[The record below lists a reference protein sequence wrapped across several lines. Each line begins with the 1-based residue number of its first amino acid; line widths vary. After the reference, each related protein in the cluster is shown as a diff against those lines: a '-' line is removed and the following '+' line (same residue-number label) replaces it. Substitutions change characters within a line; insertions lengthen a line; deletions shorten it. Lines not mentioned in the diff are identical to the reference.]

1 MLLAWGSS
9 NYSEDDMLSNFNIK
23 PQKGSGLSVSV
34 ASMGIL
40 SFQKVY
46 KRKKFDLKVR
56 NIANKNLK

>member
-1 MLLAWGSS
+1 
-9 NYSEDDMLSNFNIK
+9 MLSNFNIK

-46 KRKKFDLKVR
+46 NRKKFDLKVR
-56 NIANKNLK
+56 NITNKNLLKQQL